1 MEPAEEGTIRLD
13 RIVATEDGRIEVLIS
28 RLESNTDADADRVC
42 EEKTVAL
49 FGGLVEIPAE
59 RETRLDFSFD
69 GTADARDEVKED
81 PNNDADEIA
90 WLEART
96 LDRAEADERGI
107 EVIELTAEPDK
118 LLTVEA
124 PMDEEIL
131 ERDGLSETTAA
142 LED

>member
-1 MEPAEEGTIRLD
+1 MPAAELEATLEAREDFAEADGIDTVVVPFAMEPAEEGTIRLD

-96 LDRAEADERGI
+96 LDRAEADE
-107 EVIELTAEPDK
+107 
-118 LLTVEA
+118 
-124 PMDEEIL
+124 
-131 ERDGLSETTAA
+131 
-142 LED
+142 

>member
-42 EEKTVAL
+42 EDKTVAL
-49 FGGLVEIPAE
+49 FGGLPAE

-69 GTADARDEVKED
+69 GIADARDKMKED
-81 PNNDADEIA
+81 PNTAADETA

-96 LDRAEADERGI
+96 LDRAEADE
-107 EVIELTAEPDK
+107 
-118 LLTVEA
+118 
-124 PMDEEIL
+124 
-131 ERDGLSETTAA
+131 
-142 LED
+142 